1 MDAVSNLLRNFYLV
15 VFFLFGVFRSTS
27 LEYVT
32 KTTKYGRVRGSV
44 ESVRPGK
51 QIERF
56 LGVPYASPPIKSLR
70 FEVSSFIFKIFLCVC
85 VHILK
90 YMYILSLNKNVER
103 KIVTTYNFLILN
115 Y

>member
-51 QIERF
+51 QIEIF

-85 VHILK
+85 VHIVK
-90 YMYILSLNKNVER
+90 YILSLNKNVER